1 MEINTDWFE
10 RRIRITDKN
19 GVTKMGIGVVVE
31 EPKNDELPDFS
42 RIRLRYVGGSTVYEP
57 DDIKNVE
64 IMEFSQYEDM
74 DEVISPVGKLPE
86 R

>member
-19 GVTKMGIGVVVE
+19 GVAKTGIGVVVE
-31 EPKNDELPDFS
+31 EPKNDDLPDFS
-42 RIRLRYVGGSTVYEP
+42 KIRLRYVGGSTVYAPE
-57 DDIKNVE
+57 DIEKVE
-64 IMEFSQYEDM
+64 VLEFAKYEDL
-74 DEVISPVGKLPE
+74 DRVISPVGRLPE

>member
-19 GVTKMGIGVVVE
+19 GVTKTGIGVVVE
-31 EPKNDELPDFS
+31 EPKNDDLPDFS

>member
-19 GVTKMGIGVVVE
+19 GVTKTGIGCIAE
-31 EPKNDELPDFS
+31 ESKTDELPDFS
-42 RIRLRYVGGSTVYEP
+42 KIRLKYVGGSTVYKPE
-57 DDIKNVE
+57 DIEKVE
-64 IMEFSQYEDM
+64 ILEFAQYEDL
-74 DEVISPVGKLPE
+74 DRVISPLGKLPE

>member
-19 GVTKMGIGVVVE
+19 GVTKTGIGVVVE
-31 EPKNDELPDFS
+31 EPRNDALPDFS
-42 RIRLRYVGGSTVYEP
+42 KIRLKYVGGSTVYEP
-57 DDIKNVE
+57 DDIEKVE
-64 IMEFSQYEDM
+64 ILEFAQYEDL
-74 DEVISPVGKLPE
+74 DQVISPVGKLPE